1 MAFNRTD
8 RRDETEGGKNALIVS
23 SQKKKGR
30 FTCRAISLVSDA
42 PMRST
47 RQDPLRLA
55 CRYIIEFAFV
65 REYIDVMDFDGSS
78 KLCVVAPCLPS
89 RWFICRPWKTG

>member
-1 MAFNRTD
+1 MRLSF
-8 RRDETEGGKNALIVS
+8 RRR
-23 SQKKKGR
+23 KKGL
-30 FTCRAISLVSDA
+30 FYVSCDLISVRCANAFDA
-42 PMRST
+42 T
-47 RQDPLRLA
+47 RLSRLA